1 MGHEAGY
8 SLTTLLLNCSQEK
21 HWMNLVP
28 HSTGSISRWVQQ
40 KFRAHNFGLGLFGRQ
55 KNMAVQKS
63 STLMAECVFVWQG
76 ACPCTN
82 LMYVSAVHTSFCSL
96 TSEFWCI
103 VVIYFSMYLLSF
115 LISVLHSGL
124 CRLLSLEKSALKL
137 YFSQLAKSWTWLWTL
152 LHWGKYIFQSMG
164 KMSLLLDG
172 LLINY
177 CIDL

>member
-1 MGHEAGY
+1 MAQHLPHYNSMGHEAGY

-55 KNMAVQKS
+55 KNMPVQKS

-96 TSEFWCI
+96 TSVFWCI

-115 LISVLHSGL
+115 KVCGLLHVPKDMSTTRE
-124 CRLLSLEKSALKL
+124 CR
-137 YFSQLAKSWTWLWTL
+137 TGCTL
-152 LHWGKYIFQSMG
+152 LLRG
-164 KMSLLLDG
+164 SL
-172 LLINY
+172 
-177 CIDL
+177 